1 MIIQIY
7 REELTQ
13 ELFDYLV
20 NTQCEELHIEYHGK
34 SIFERDMEMSD
45 ETGEPA
51 PMNWYNKKELDKLGI
66 KYGLQ

>member
-20 NTQCEELHIEYHGK
+20 NIQCEELHIEYCEK

-45 ETGEPA
+45 ETGELA
-51 PMNWYNKKELDKLGI
+51 PMSWYNKVELDKLGI